1 MSKSQQSPDV
11 SPIKGRSV
19 VVPAAEDQAANDNS
33 AINDQASQWKAEA
46 GRIRLEA
53 EQMDSVLTLSK
64 IKALEQK
71 LANEAWL
78 EKHPNEV
85 ETIQRQLEIL
95 NDKIYGKKTTV
106 NEVSVSSSAS
116 RMAANEQSSS
126 SPDLSDSGMDT
137 TRSTQEE
144 TTDEIEPLTLTPET
158 STKDTNSND
167 SVDNYLLEENPLSG
181 YDQADLDLYNPVVA
195 AIEERL
201 PKNATIQEQLE
212 AFRAAPELQDHFQEK
227 IRKLIV
233 EPMEDMQRLERL
245 KQDYLSSSSSVERK
259 QLKREMDQLEK
270 TMEDEGPFLYS
281 DSIVLESMRVLK
293 EEEVQQRIEAVEALH
308 PILQALYK
316 KRCGVDETGD
326 LRLAIELDHF
336 EPQIQLLEQVRN
348 IEPITDET
356 RHEIRLAILSLPQ
369 SVRNHFAESLNLENG
384 EDIAAMIEAVIAGEQ
399 ESWMTLTDI
408 MGSSNEKSVGGS
420 DGASNP
426 FRLDLPEYT
435 DLDFVDRSR
444 FVQEFLPSLTR
455 LEIIYPSMEDIDLL
469 MKEVLDKKAFM
480 VTSKPERVIGGYYI
494 RGRNEFSDL
503 ENENNDKLVSH
514 LQDKLQKSSLKDK
527 IDLFY
532 IQDPTPPTEEE
543 YELGEL
549 DRPVLVATA
558 RNRAQLYNWGS
569 PATKT
574 AVSLLGIASVLLFG
588 AATTEMQP
596 IMRDQIE
603 AAAAG
608 DMSIDLAPILSGM
621 AQVTASVL
629 AIQIV
634 HELGHRVVAWKD
646 KVSEASSVL
655 VGIANK

>member
-1 MSKSQQSPDV
+1 
-11 SPIKGRSV
+11 
-19 VVPAAEDQAANDNS
+19 
-33 AINDQASQWKAEA
+33 
-46 GRIRLEA
+46 
-53 EQMDSVLTLSK
+53 
-64 IKALEQK
+64 
-71 LANEAWL
+71 
-78 EKHPNEV
+78 
-85 ETIQRQLEIL
+85 
-95 NDKIYGKKTTV
+95 
-106 NEVSVSSSAS
+106 
-116 RMAANEQSSS
+116 
-126 SPDLSDSGMDT
+126 
-137 TRSTQEE
+137 
-144 TTDEIEPLTLTPET
+144 
-158 STKDTNSND
+158 
-167 SVDNYLLEENPLSG
+167 
-181 YDQADLDLYNPVVA
+181 
-195 AIEERL
+195 
-201 PKNATIQEQLE
+201 
-212 AFRAAPELQDHFQEK
+212 
-227 IRKLIV
+227 
-233 EPMEDMQRLERL
+233 
-245 KQDYLSSSSSVERK
+245 
-259 QLKREMDQLEK
+259 
-270 TMEDEGPFLYS
+270 
-281 DSIVLESMRVLK
+281 
-293 EEEVQQRIEAVEALH
+293 
-308 PILQALYK
+308 
-316 KRCGVDETGD
+316 
-326 LRLAIELDHF
+326 
-336 EPQIQLLEQVRN
+336 
-348 IEPITDET
+348 
-356 RHEIRLAILSLPQ
+356 
-369 SVRNHFAESLNLENG
+369 
-384 EDIAAMIEAVIAGEQ
+384 
-399 ESWMTLTDI
+399 
-408 MGSSNEKSVGGS
+408 
-420 DGASNP
+420 
-426 FRLDLPEYT
+426 
-435 DLDFVDRSR
+435 
-444 FVQEFLPSLTR
+444 
-455 LEIIYPSMEDIDLL
+455 